1 MNYTNREVVRRLKQ
15 YDMFLSSLDLAK
27 DESTRERICDQ
38 LDKIEKQILL
48 ETNTEYEEEY
58 MHVLGE
64 DAASFDEEKSR
75 LRKLINIIEERRK
88 YLEERKEEHKKVT
101 GSLVELTTF
110 LGEDK
115 LTIFKRR
122 LDIIETYERNKE
134 EQEKIMNEM
143 KSLDIKISEASR
155 NVKANTRLDDILE
168 TKMQDLI
175 NKAFE
180 KLKLFELT
188 SREKEIEEKHTTLK
202 YALDMAKDNLKS
214 AKDIN
219 NTYMILECDNILS
232 EVTLEYNKYHE
243 ELYALK
249 LMEVYD
255 EKVDNYDA
263 LLEKRE
269 KIDGILNE
277 MTESD
282 LYKEVNEE
290 LTKELN
296 TIRLQKQDIDT
307 YESLKN
313 ERLAKRERMTVLEE
327 ENTSSEFKAVL
338 DELVKN
344 ENRIREEQ
352 IKLAK
357 KKEYQEKQARLL
369 EEQKLEAS
377 RRRRQKLI
385 EEARMKEQHERLSKV
400 KELQDNTVIG
410 SKKNEKNDVF
420 KNITIDDIFPKKEE
434 KKSSVEV
441 PEEKSILEEITE
453 EAKVDTSFWDEG
465 EETKDLF
472 VENSNPVD
480 LSINFDDIDIK
491 DKEDEAKKEVKVE
504 LDDFGDIPIIENNN
518 LKPELLDEN
527 KNDFPKIEEKEGE
540 ILWKE
545 TL

>member
-15 YDMFLSSLDLAK
+15 YDMFLSSLDITK
-27 DESTRERICDQ
+27 DENTRERICDQ

-64 DAASFDEEKSR
+64 ESASFEEEKTR

-88 YLEERKEEHKKVT
+88 YLDERKNNHKKIT

-122 LDIIETYERNKE
+122 LDIIETYEKNTE
-134 EQEKIMNEM
+134 EQEKIMSEM

-168 TKMQDLI
+168 NKMEDLI
-175 NKAFE
+175 NKSFE
-180 KLKLFELT
+180 KLNLYEL
-188 SREKEIEEKHTTLK
+188 SSKEKEIEEKHTTLK
-202 YALDMAKDNLKS
+202 YALDMAKDNLKN

-243 ELYALK
+243 ELYALE
-249 LMEVYD
+249 LMKIYD
-255 EKVDNYDA
+255 EKAEDYDS

-269 KIDGILNE
+269 KIDGILKE
-277 MTESD
+277 MPESD
-282 LYKEVNEE
+282 LYKELNEE

-327 ENTSSEFKAVL
+327 ENNSKEFKIVL

-344 ENRIREEQ
+344 ETRIREEQ

-357 KKEYQEKQARLL
+357 KKEYQEKQERLL

-377 RRRRQKLI
+377 RRRRQKII

-410 SKKNEKNDVF
+410 NKKESNPFEGK
-420 KNITIDDIFPKKEE
+420 TIDDFLIKKE
-434 KKSSVEV
+434 KIDTSLL
-441 PEEKSILEEITE
+441 PEEKSILEEMSE
-453 EAKVDTSFWDEG
+453 EVTVDNDFDKDE
-465 EETKDLF
+465 EKPKDLF
-472 VENSNPVD
+472 VESSNPVD
-480 LSINFDDIDIK
+480 LSIDFEDI
-491 DKEDEAKKEVKVE
+491 KEDEKEEAKEEIKFN
-504 LDDFGDIPIIENNN
+504 LDDFGDIPVIENNN
-518 LKPELLDEN
+518 LKPELVED
-527 KNDFPKIEEKEGE
+527 KKTDDKEGE

>member
-27 DESTRERICDQ
+27 DDTMRERICDQ

-48 ETNTEYEEEY
+48 ETNAEYEEEY

-64 DAASFDEEKSR
+64 EAASFDEEKSR
-75 LRKLINIIEERRK
+75 LRRLISIIEERRK
-88 YLEERKEEHKKVT
+88 YLDERKDEHKKIT

-122 LDIIETYERNKE
+122 LDIIETYEKNKE
-134 EQEKIMNEM
+134 EQEGIMAEM

-168 TKMQDLI
+168 TKMQDLV
-175 NKAFE
+175 NKSFE
-180 KLKLFELT
+180 KLNLYELT

-202 YALDMAKDNLKS
+202 YAVDMAKENLKN

-232 EVTLEYNKYHE
+232 EVTLEYNKYHSD
-243 ELYALK
+243 LYALK
-249 LMEVYD
+249 LMKIYD
-255 EKVDNYDA
+255 KKVEGYDD
-263 LLEKRE
+263 LLQKRE
-269 KIDGILNE
+269 EIDELLKEIP
-277 MTESD
+277 ESD
-282 LYKEVNEE
+282 LYKEINEE
-290 LTKELN
+290 LSKELN

-313 ERLAKRERMTVLEE
+313 ERLVKRERMTALEE
-327 ENTSSEFKAVL
+327 ENNSKEFKVVL

-344 ENRIREEQ
+344 ETRIREEQ
-352 IKLAK
+352 IQLAK
-357 KKEYQEKQARLL
+357 KKEYQEKQERLL

-385 EEARMKEQHERLSKV
+385 EEARMKEQHERINKV
-400 KELQDNTVIG
+400 KELQDKTVIG
-410 SKKNEKNDVF
+410 SKKTKNKKV
-420 KNITIDDIFPKKEE
+420 TIDDIVPKKEE
-434 KKSSVEV
+434 IV
-441 PEEKSILEEITE
+441 PVDETDKKSILEEVTE
-453 EAKVDTSFWDEG
+453 EAKVDNDFWSDNDQV
-465 EETKDLF
+465 KDLF

-480 LSINFDDIDIK
+480 LSINFDGIDI
-491 DKEDEAKKEVKVE
+491 EDKKEEAEKE
-504 LDDFGDIPIIENNN
+504 IKFDMNDFDDIPIIENNN
-518 LKPELLDEN
+518 LKPELLDDN
-527 KNDFPKIEEKEGE
+527 KTDFPKTDEKEGE

>member
-1 MNYTNREVVRRLKQ
+1 
-15 YDMFLSSLDLAK
+15 
-27 DESTRERICDQ
+27 
-38 LDKIEKQILL
+38 
-48 ETNTEYEEEY
+48 
-58 MHVLGE
+58 
-64 DAASFDEEKSR
+64 
-75 LRKLINIIEERRK
+75 
-88 YLEERKEEHKKVT
+88 
-101 GSLVELTTF
+101 
-110 LGEDK
+110 
-115 LTIFKRR
+115 
-122 LDIIETYERNKE
+122 
-134 EQEKIMNEM
+134 MNEM

-282 LYKEVNEE
+282 LYNEVNEE

-453 EAKVDTSFWDEG
+453 EAKVDTSFWDDG

-491 DKEDEAKKEVKVE
+491 DKEDEVKKEVKVE

>member
-64 DAASFDEEKSR
+64 EAASFEEEKTR
-75 LRKLINIIEERRK
+75 LRRLISIIEERRK
-88 YLEERKEEHKKVT
+88 YLDERKSEHKKIT

-122 LDIIETYERNKE
+122 LDIIETYEKNKE

-168 TKMQDLI
+168 NKLEDLV

-180 KLKLFELT
+180 KLNLYGLT
-188 SREKEIEEKHTTLK
+188 SNEKDIEEKHTTLK
-202 YALDMAKDNLKS
+202 YALDMARENLKS

-249 LMEVYD
+249 LMKIYD
-255 EKVDNYDA
+255 KKTEDYDS
-263 LLEKRE
+263 LLRKRE
-269 KIDGILNE
+269 EIDSILKE
-277 MTESD
+277 IPESD
-282 LYKEVNEE
+282 LYREINEE
-290 LTKELN
+290 LSKELN

-307 YESLKN
+307 YESLKS
-313 ERLAKRERMTVLEE
+313 ERLIKRERMTVLED
-327 ENTSSEFKAVL
+327 ENTSKEFKVVL

-410 SKKNEKNDVF
+410 TKKEEYTNPF
-420 KNITIDDIFPKKEE
+420 KNMTIDDIFPKKD
-434 KKSSVEV
+434 EV
-441 PEEKSILEEITE
+441 KPNIEPEEKSILEEMTE
-453 EAKVDTSFWDEG
+453 EVEVDNDFWNDDK
-465 EETKDLF
+465 TKDLF
-472 VENSNPVD
+472 VESSNPVD
-480 LSINFDDIDIK
+480 LSISFDDIDIK
-491 DKEDEAKKEVKVE
+491 DKKEEAKEEVKF
-504 LDDFGDIPIIENNN
+504 DINDFDDIPVIENNN
-518 LKPELLDEN
+518 LKPEL
-527 KNDFPKIEEKEGE
+527 IEEEKLPKKNKEEGE

>member
-64 DAASFDEEKSR
+64 EAASFEEEKSR
-75 LRKLINIIEERRK
+75 LRRLISIIEDRRK
-88 YLEERKEEHKKVT
+88 YLDERKSEHKKIT

-168 TKMQDLI
+168 NKLEDLV
-175 NKAFE
+175 NKAFV
-180 KLKLFELT
+180 KLNLYGLT
-188 SREKEIEEKHTTLK
+188 SNEKDIEEKHTTLK
-202 YALDMAKDNLKS
+202 YALDMARENLKS

-249 LMEVYD
+249 LMKIYD
-255 EKVDNYDA
+255 KKTDDYDS
-263 LLEKRE
+263 LLRKRE
-269 KIDGILNE
+269 EIDSILKE
-277 MTESD
+277 IPESD
-282 LYKEVNEE
+282 LYREINEE
-290 LTKELN
+290 LSKELN

-307 YESLKN
+307 YESLKS
-313 ERLAKRERMTVLEE
+313 ERLIKRERMTVLED
-327 ENTSSEFKAVL
+327 ENNSKEFKVVL

-410 SKKNEKNDVF
+410 TKKEEYTNPF
-420 KNITIDDIFPKKEE
+420 KNMTIDDILPKKD
-434 KKSSVEV
+434 EV
-441 PEEKSILEEITE
+441 KPNIEPEEKSILEEMTE
-453 EAKVDTSFWDEG
+453 EVEVDNDFWNDDK
-465 EETKDLF
+465 TKDLF
-472 VENSNPVD
+472 VESSNPVD
-480 LSINFDDIDIK
+480 LSISFDDIDIK
-491 DKEDEAKKEVKVE
+491 DKKEEAKEEVKF
-504 LDDFGDIPIIENNN
+504 DINDFDDIPVIENNN
-518 LKPELLDEN
+518 LKPEL
-527 KNDFPKIEEKEGE
+527 IEEEKLPKKNKEEGE

>member
-64 DAASFDEEKSR
+64 EAASFEEEKTR
-75 LRKLINIIEERRK
+75 LRRLISIIEERRK
-88 YLEERKEEHKKVT
+88 YLDERKSEHKKIT

-122 LDIIETYERNKE
+122 LDIIETYEKNKE

-168 TKMQDLI
+168 NKLEDLV

-180 KLKLFELT
+180 KLNLYGLT
-188 SREKEIEEKHTTLK
+188 SNEKDIEEKHTTLK
-202 YALDMAKDNLKS
+202 YALDMARENLKS

-249 LMEVYD
+249 LMKIYD
-255 EKVDNYDA
+255 KKTEDYDS
-263 LLEKRE
+263 LLRKRE
-269 KIDGILNE
+269 EIDSILKE
-277 MTESD
+277 IPESD
-282 LYKEVNEE
+282 LYREINEE
-290 LTKELN
+290 LSKELN

-307 YESLKN
+307 YESLKS
-313 ERLAKRERMTVLEE
+313 ERLIKRERMTVLED
-327 ENTSSEFKAVL
+327 ENNSKEFKVVL

-410 SKKNEKNDVF
+410 TKKEEYTNPF
-420 KNITIDDIFPKKEE
+420 KNMTIDDIFPKKD
-434 KKSSVEV
+434 EV
-441 PEEKSILEEITE
+441 KPNIEPEEKSILEEMTE
-453 EAKVDTSFWDEG
+453 EVEVDNDFWNDDK
-465 EETKDLF
+465 TKDLF
-472 VENSNPVD
+472 VESSNPVD
-480 LSINFDDIDIK
+480 LSISFDDIDIK
-491 DKEDEAKKEVKVE
+491 DKKEEAKEEVKF
-504 LDDFGDIPIIENNN
+504 DINDFDDIPVIENNN
-518 LKPELLDEN
+518 LKPEL
-527 KNDFPKIEEKEGE
+527 IEEEKLPKKNKEEGE